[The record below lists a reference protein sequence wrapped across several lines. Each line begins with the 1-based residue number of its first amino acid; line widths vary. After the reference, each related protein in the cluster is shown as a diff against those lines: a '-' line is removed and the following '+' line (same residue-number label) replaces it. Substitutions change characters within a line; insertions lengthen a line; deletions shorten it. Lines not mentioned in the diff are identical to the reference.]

1 MPCRS
6 PASRR
11 KDGWTSREI
20 MLLIALIGTHCTD
33 TRAQYLMPCWSPA
46 LQSKDGWMLKLLAWQ
61 EMTARTHC
69 RKEKM
74 QRAFSLC
81 GSSTQ
86 ALIAIMT
93 RHRMRLINQVLQV
106 DPCRYTWNILALFL
120 FFQLDFVCQNLK
132 FLLRQAERLGKFCF
146 MTLVHTY
153 TTLRRAPQDLSA
165 QDSMFQSVFSQRQS
179 NPSRVKY
186 RP

>member
-1 MPCRS
+1 
-6 PASRR
+6 
-11 KDGWTSREI
+11 
-20 MLLIALIGTHCTD
+20 MLLSTVPNALSEPSFAQERWVDVKRDNVLIALIGTHCTD

-132 FLLRQAERLGKFCF
+132 FLLRQAEIGKVLLHD
-146 MTLVHTY
+146 TG
-153 TTLRRAPQDLSA
+153 
-165 QDSMFQSVFSQRQS
+165 
-179 NPSRVKY
+179 
-186 RP
+186 

>member
-6 PASRR
+6 PASRS

-146 MTLVHTY
+146 HDSGSYLYYSSSCTSRLVCPGLHVSEC
-153 TTLRRAPQDLSA
+153 LQPEAK
-165 QDSMFQSVFSQRQS
+165 QSQQSQI
-179 NPSRVKY
+179 
-186 RP
+186 